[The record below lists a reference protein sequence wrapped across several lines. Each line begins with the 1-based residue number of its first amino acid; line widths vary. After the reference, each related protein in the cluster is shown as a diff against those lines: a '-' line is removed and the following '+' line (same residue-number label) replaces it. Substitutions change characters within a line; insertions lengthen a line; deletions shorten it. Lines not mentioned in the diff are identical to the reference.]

1 MSDHFQPLSFK
12 QIAKWVFTEL
22 EDRHSI
28 FGIPQE
34 LFFRP
39 AEADPF
45 RTALYGQLLETP
57 FGVAAGPHSQ
67 MAQNIVAA
75 WLQGARFIEL
85 KTVQTLDEIKVSKPC
100 IDMQDEGY
108 NVEWSQELKIDQ
120 SFREYLMAWVLIH
133 ALHRRLGFPGAT
145 PGVIFNMSVGYN
157 LEGVLKPNVQ
167 SYLARMANAGDEF
180 QEALDA
186 VAEVYPEVRGIA
198 IPTQLSDNVTLSTMH
213 GCPPEEIGK
222 IAAYLI
228 EDRGLHTNVKLNP
241 TLLGPD
247 ALRDILNR
255 VCGFSQITVPDAA
268 FGHDLKYP
276 DALTILRDLRARAAA
291 KGVIFGVKLSNTLE
305 VENHRTVFSPDEKM
319 MYMSGRPLQ
328 AVTVNLA
335 AKLQNEFAGDLRIS
349 YAGGADAFNVADL
362 LACGFNTITSS
373 SDLLR
378 PGGYARLLQYL
389 SETRAAMAAASANN
403 LPTFIQARAHAPAD
417 SDLKAAALAN
427 LRAYAAAVLESPA
440 YKRDTYDRRAT
451 KTSRPL
457 SAFDCIAAPCRTTCP
472 LSQDVP
478 EYLRAIASADFD
490 AAARVIRDDNAM
502 AATLGRACN
511 HACETTCVRSQF
523 DQPLAIRELK
533 RAALE
538 YGKDPALAGGA
549 GGSPAKKVAIVGA
562 GPCGLSTASFLR
574 AAGVEVDI
582 YDAAP
587 APGGMA
593 AQTLPAYRALPELVE
608 ADADRLAAAGVRF
621 HYGQAAGRD
630 FALADL
636 LAGAA
641 PADAVVIAAGA
652 RFGAPLGV
660 PGDDLPGVLD
670 GIDFLRR
677 VRTGDLTALSGPVA
691 IVGGGDVAMDCARVA
706 KRLGATPSVIYRRT
720 RDEMPAHR
728 DELEGLLS
736 EGIPVQNLLAPAAVQ
751 EGPDGHAA
759 VLLCT
764 PMQLG
769 EPDASGRRRPVPVPG
784 ADPVAIPAS
793 AVIAAIGQRPDLAF
807 ATAAGVALNKK
818 GYIDA
823 DPATGATSVP
833 HIYAG
838 GDAVNNGPSTL
849 VKALADGRAI
859 AAHLLGHPV
868 GRSVKAN
875 AGNPVSNY
883 AETLRKRATRVPRHE
898 PATTPA
904 EKRMSFDEVV
914 LPLSREDAIAEARR
928 CLSCDT
934 FCSICTSVC
943 PNHAFLTYQTLP
955 KTLTLAA
962 WTFENGV
969 ATPAEPVPFA
979 IRQANQTAV
988 LTDFCN
994 ECANCA
1000 TFCPTAGRPY
1010 REKPRLYASESE
1022 FLDQADNA
1030 YRITGEGASR
1040 AIAGR
1045 LGGATHALVPTSEGY
1060 LYTSPLFTIQL
1071 SKDLAPLAAPVPAA
1085 PDASGPADLLFAA
1098 TLHTLLTSIAPSQ
1111 LPPVP

>member
-1 MSDHFQPLSFK
+1 
-12 QIAKWVFTEL
+12 
-22 EDRHSI
+22 
-28 FGIPQE
+28 
-34 LFFRP
+34 
-39 AEADPF
+39 
-45 RTALYGQLLETP
+45 
-57 FGVAAGPHSQ
+57 
-67 MAQNIVAA
+67 
-75 WLQGARFIEL
+75 
-85 KTVQTLDEIKVSKPC
+85 
-100 IDMQDEGY
+100 
-108 NVEWSQELKIDQ
+108 
-120 SFREYLMAWVLIH
+120 
-133 ALHRRLGFPGAT
+133 
-145 PGVIFNMSVGYN
+145 
-157 LEGVLKPNVQ
+157 
-167 SYLARMANAGDEF
+167 
-180 QEALDA
+180 
-186 VAEVYPEVRGIA
+186 
-198 IPTQLSDNVTLSTMH
+198 
-213 GCPPEEIGK
+213 
-222 IAAYLI
+222 
-228 EDRGLHTNVKLNP
+228 
-241 TLLGPD
+241 
-247 ALRDILNR
+247 
-255 VCGFSQITVPDAA
+255 
-268 FGHDLKYP
+268 
-276 DALTILRDLRARAAA
+276 
-291 KGVIFGVKLSNTLE
+291 
-305 VENHRTVFSPDEKM
+305 
-319 MYMSGRPLQ
+319 
-328 AVTVNLA
+328 
-335 AKLQNEFAGDLRIS
+335 
-349 YAGGADAFNVADL
+349 
-362 LACGFNTITSS
+362 
-373 SDLLR
+373 
-378 PGGYARLLQYL
+378 
-389 SETRAAMAAASANN
+389 
-403 LPTFIQARAHAPAD
+403 
-417 SDLKAAALAN
+417 
-427 LRAYAAAVLESPA
+427 
-440 YKRDTYDRRAT
+440 
-451 KTSRPL
+451 
-457 SAFDCIAAPCRTTCP
+457 
-472 LSQDVP
+472 
-478 EYLRAIASADFD
+478 
-490 AAARVIRDDNAM
+490 
-502 AATLGRACN
+502 
-511 HACETTCVRSQF
+511 
-523 DQPLAIRELK
+523 
-533 RAALE
+533 
-538 YGKDPALAGGA
+538 
-549 GGSPAKKVAIVGA
+549 
-562 GPCGLSTASFLR
+562 
-574 AAGVEVDI
+574 
-582 YDAAP
+582 
-587 APGGMA
+587 
-593 AQTLPAYRALPELVE
+593 
-608 ADADRLAAAGVRF
+608 
-621 HYGQAAGRD
+621 
-630 FALADL
+630 
-636 LAGAA
+636 
-641 PADAVVIAAGA
+641 ADAVVIAAGA